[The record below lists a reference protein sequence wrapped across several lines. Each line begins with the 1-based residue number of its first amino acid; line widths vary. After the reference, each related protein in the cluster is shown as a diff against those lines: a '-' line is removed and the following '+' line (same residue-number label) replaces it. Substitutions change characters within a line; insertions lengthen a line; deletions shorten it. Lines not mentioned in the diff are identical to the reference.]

1 MGLHMISVM
10 RQGFSVEG
18 SDTRVGGCLRD
29 VSVGMLLQVSLK
41 FWSSPIDQISIAV
54 NHCKLSIKFKP
65 YFLFSLK
72 VKKKNIE
79 LCVCGRRLCVGIHIC
94 EQMPTGMRDTG
105 SQGAEVADSCE
116 HWESIFSLL

>member
-18 SDTRVGGCLRD
+18 PDTRVGGCLRD

-72 VKKKNIE
+72 MKKKKPFNY
-79 LCVCGRRLCVGIHIC
+79 VYVG
-94 EQMPTGMRDTG
+94 EGF
-105 SQGAEVADSCE
+105 V
-116 HWESIFSLL
+116 